1 MSTANKRLLWF
12 KARDQVENDPISM
25 DTDGGNEPSRPLN
38 LRQIEV
44 FRAIMI
50 AGSVSAAGR
59 MLHVSQPA
67 ISRVLSLTESRLG
80 FQLFERQRTRLVP
93 TPEARRLFGEVEG
106 LYHGIQ
112 RINDLA
118 SNLARSG
125 AGRLRIAT
133 SASFGERLIP
143 MALERF
149 CKRNPGVHV
158 ACRNVTYD
166 ELAARFLTGDAD
178 IAISL
183 LAPDHANLQ
192 ATALGQDELVCLVP
206 GKHPLAKQDAV
217 RAEDLRAVR
226 WIGYPPAAPL
236 GRLLSTLLGPEVAA
250 SAQIEVH
257 SPITAIAFA
266 QQGLG
271 AALVVGWS
279 LPLVL
284 PPGMVVLPVIAST
297 PVNIWA
303 VHSRLEPLPVL
314 AQRFLT
320 AVSHVLKADKQPS
333 HFGSAP

>member
-1 MSTANKRLLWF
+1 M
-12 KARDQVENDPISM
+12 
-25 DTDGGNEPSRPLN
+25 GNEPVSNDAMDGNEPRLPLN

-67 ISRVLSLTESRLG
+67 ISRVLALTESRLG
-80 FQLFERQRTRLVP
+80 FHLFERQRTRLLP
-93 TPEARRLFGEVEG
+93 TPEARRLFGEVED

-118 SNLARSG
+118 SNLARKG
-125 AGRLRIAT
+125 AGRLRIVT
-133 SASFGERLIP
+133 SASFIERLIP

-158 ACRNVTYD
+158 TCRNVTYD

-178 IAISL
+178 IGVTL
-183 LAPDHANLQ
+183 LAPDHANLK
-192 ATALGQDELVCLVP
+192 ATELGQDELVCLIP
-206 GKHPLAKQDAV
+206 GNHALAQQAAV
-217 RAEDLRAVR
+217 CAEDLRSVR
-226 WIGYPPAAPL
+226 WIGYPAAAPL
-236 GRLLSTLLGPEVAA
+236 GRMLAALLGPTLAA

-271 AALVVGWS
+271 AALVVGWN
-279 LPLVL
+279 LPLVV
-284 PPGMVVLPVIAST
+284 PPNMVVRPVLPAT
-297 PVNIWA
+297 PVSIWA
-303 VHSRLEPLPVL
+303 VNSRLEPLSVL
-314 AQRFLT
+314 AQRFLK
-320 AVSHVLKADKQPS
+320 AVSDVLKAETQPS
-333 HFGSAP
+333 HFDRGS

>member
-1 MSTANKRLLWF
+1 MGERRHK
-12 KARDQVENDPISM
+12 VENDSINAE
-25 DTDGGNEPSRPLN
+25 TDAGSEPRRPLN

-80 FQLFERQRTRLVP
+80 FQLFERQRTRLLP

-118 SNLARSG
+118 GNLARSG
-125 AGRLRIAT
+125 AGKLRIVT
-133 SASFGERLIP
+133 SGSYAERLIP

-149 CKRNPGVHV
+149 CKRNPGVHI
-158 ACRNVTYD
+158 ACRTVTYD
-166 ELAARFLTGDAD
+166 ELTARFLTGDAD
-178 IAISL
+178 VGISM
-183 LAPDHANLQ
+183 LAPDHANLK
-192 ATALGQDELVCLVP
+192 ATELGQDELVCLVP
-206 GKHPLAKQDAV
+206 GGHPLAQRDAV
-217 RAEDLRAVR
+217 HAEDLGSVP
-226 WIGYPPAAPL
+226 WIGYPAAAPL
-236 GRLLSTLLGPEVAA
+236 GRMLWSLLAPDVAT

-257 SPITAIAFA
+257 SPMTAIAFA

-271 AALVVGWS
+271 AALVVRWS

-284 PPGMVVLPVIAST
+284 PPGVVVLPFVPST
-297 PVNIWA
+297 PVSIWA
-303 VHSRLEPLPVL
+303 VYSNLDPLPVL
-314 AQRFLT
+314 ARRFLT
-320 AVSHVLKADKQPS
+320 VVGNVLKAEKKPS
-333 HFGSAP
+333 HFGSTP

>member
-1 MSTANKRLLWF
+1 M
-12 KARDQVENDPISM
+12 VENELVSEEGE
-25 DTDGGNEPSRPLN
+25 GGSEPRRPLN

-80 FQLFERQRTRLVP
+80 FKLFERQRTRLLP
-93 TPEARRLFGEVEG
+93 TAEARRLFGEVED

-118 SNLARSG
+118 GNLARSG
-125 AGRLRIAT
+125 AGSLRIVT
-133 SASFGERLIP
+133 SASFSERLIP

-158 ACRNVTYD
+158 TCRNVTYD

-178 IAISL
+178 IGVTMR
-183 LAPDHANLQ
+183 APDHANLK
-192 ATALGQDELVCLVP
+192 ATGLGQDELVCLVP
-206 GKHPLAKQDAV
+206 GDHPLAQREAV
-217 RAEDLRAVR
+217 CAEDLRAVR
-226 WIGYPPAAPL
+226 WIGYPAAAPL
-236 GRLLSTLLGPEVAA
+236 GRLLAALLGPPLAA

-257 SPITAIAFA
+257 SPVTAIAFA

-271 AALVVGWS
+271 AALVVRWS

-284 PPGMVVLPVIAST
+284 PQGMVVLPVLPAT

-303 VHSRLEPLPVL
+303 VNSRLEPLPVL

-320 AVSHVLKADKQPS
+320 AVGHVLKASRQPS
-333 HFGSAP
+333 HFGRAP